1 MAMLQQEE
9 TRKYRST
16 AVDLWSVMPQFLQNI
31 DLLTLTSPSTRAV
44 DDTWPT
50 GPSCSEGE

>member
-1 MAMLQQEE
+1 MLQQEE

-16 AVDLWSVMPQFLQNI
+16 AVDLWIVMPQFLQNI
-31 DLLTLTSPSTRAV
+31 NLLTLTSPSTPAV
-44 DDTWPT
+44 DDTWPA

>member
-1 MAMLQQEE
+1 MLQQEE

-31 DLLTLTSPSTRAV
+31 NLLTLTSPSTPAV